1 MAPPRSRSGAS
12 APAGGSWSCPAGML
26 GERRELLAEYPVV
39 LPAEIDLVLGA
50 AESEAHC
57 FISGSAF

>member
-1 MAPPRSRSGAS
+1 
-12 APAGGSWSCPAGML
+12 ML